1 MEITKIIGIA
11 FIAVFVILLLKQY
24 KPEYAIQISIVAGI
38 MILFFSVSKLNIIID
53 LLKNLS
59 SKIDLNMGFF
69 SILLKI
75 TGIAY
80 LSEFACNVCKDAGET
95 AIASKVELAGRV
107 LIIALSIPI
116 ISTLLETMITLF

>member
-11 FIAVFVILLLKQY
+11 FIAIFIILVLKQY
-24 KPEYAIQISIVAGI
+24 KPEFALQASIIAGI
-38 MILFFSVSKLNIIID
+38 IILFYSVSKLNIIID
-53 LLKNLS
+53 LLKSLS
-59 SKIDLNMGFF
+59 NKIDLNIGFF

-80 LSEFACNVCKDAGET
+80 LSEFACNICKDAGET

-116 ISTLLETMITLF
+116 ISTLLETMISLF

>member
-1 MEITKIIGIA
+1 M
-11 FIAVFVILLLKQY
+11 
-24 KPEYAIQISIVAGI
+24 SIVAGI
-38 MILFFSVSKLNIIID
+38 MILFFSISKLEIIID

-59 SKIDLNMGFF
+59 NKIDINLSFF

-80 LSEFACNVCKDAGET
+80 LSEFACNICKDAGET

-116 ISTLLETMITLF
+116 ISTLVETMLGLF